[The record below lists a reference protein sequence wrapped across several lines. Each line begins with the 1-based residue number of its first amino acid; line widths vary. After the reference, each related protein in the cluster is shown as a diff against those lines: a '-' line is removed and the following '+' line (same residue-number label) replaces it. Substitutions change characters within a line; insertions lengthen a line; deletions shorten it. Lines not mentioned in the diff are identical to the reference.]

1 MTMSLLPYTSQDLS
15 SSNLSSQG
23 LRGALTTLSG
33 ATPSPGASEGFQT
46 ALRQAFD
53 TRAGTS
59 LTSDPLQASQ
69 APVQEHFRAALA
81 ALGVEPDT
89 LDETDA
95 STLSGQPKTLPQGM
109 LADFRDA
116 MSALG
121 VDGEALDETA
131 LRQAL
136 DTRAAAPL
144 AGQAQSQSQPQ
155 GAATLDAFR
164 DALSALG
171 MDAEALDETAL
182 RQALDTLAATPS
194 AGQSQPQDPVALDT
208 FREALTAL
216 GIDVGTLDDA
226 SLSALFNATGQV
238 LAADVPSGQRL
249 ESLENMFARLNA
261 SASADENPIM
271 APLTLNTAGT
281 TPLSGPADG
290 VEEQKWADAP
300 LDEVQARL
308 ALMAAFAETP
318 AKAAEPGMP
327 ETAQL
332 NSATP
337 ATFALSEAAS
347 QVLNAANAL
356 RAEADPTA
364 RWATSASGETRPTW
378 SAQGPASLY
387 TAATTLSTAPDG
399 GLTPAPLVA
408 RSDAMPAATASLL
421 QTASAPAPSTGAEQ
435 AGLGAAPGGAPVA
448 TPGSASTAIN
458 APVTSAAFP
467 EKLGQQL
474 IQLTQR
480 GGEQHVKLELHP
492 AELGPLSISLKVS
505 EHGTQAQFFSA
516 HAQVR
521 QVVEQAIPQLREAL
535 AAQGISLGE
544 TSVGEHGQPN
554 EQAFAQANGAS
565 ARGGGDAAEGGLE
578 GIDAGLATPV
588 RLTLDGRVDLY
599 A

>member
-1 MTMSLLPYTSQDLS
+1 MTMSLLLHTSQDLS
-15 SSNLSSQG
+15 SSGLSSQG
-23 LRGALTTLSG
+23 LRGALTTTSG
-33 ATPSPGASEGFQT
+33 TKPSSGASEGFQT

-53 TRAGTS
+53 TRADTS
-59 LTSDPLQASQ
+59 RTSGQSQ
-69 APVQEHFRAALA
+69 APAQEHFRAALA

-89 LDETDA
+89 LDETA
-95 STLSGQPKTLPQGM
+95 ISTLSGQQKTLPQGM
-109 LADFRDA
+109 LADLRDA

-121 VDGEALDETA
+121 VDGDALDETA

-144 AGQAQSQSQPQ
+144 AGQSQPQ
-155 GAATLDAFR
+155 DAVALDVFR

-171 MDAEALDETAL
+171 VDAEALDETAL

-194 AGQSQPQDPVALDT
+194 AGQSQPQDAAALDT

-216 GIDVGTLDDA
+216 GIEAGTLDDA
-226 SLSALFNATGQV
+226 SLSALFNATGQA

-249 ESLENMFARLNA
+249 ETLENMFARLNA
-261 SASADENPIM
+261 SASADENPMM
-271 APLTLNTAGT
+271 APLTFTDTA
-281 TPLSGPADG
+281 PLSGPADG
-290 VEEQKWADAP
+290 VEKQEWADAP

-318 AKAAEPGMP
+318 AQAAEPGVAD
-327 ETAQL
+327 TAQL

-356 RAEADPTA
+356 RAEANPTA
-364 RWATSASGETRPTW
+364 RWATSASGEARPTW

-387 TAATTLSTAPDG
+387 TAATTLTDAPDG

-421 QTASAPAPSTGAEQ
+421 QNASAPAASTGAEQ

-448 TPGSASTAIN
+448 TPGSAITAIN

-492 AELGPLSISLKVS
+492 SELGPLSISLKVS

-565 ARGGGDAAEGGLE
+565 TRGGGDAAEGGLE

>member
-1 MTMSLLPYTSQDLS
+1 MTMSLLLHTSQDLS
-15 SSNLSSQG
+15 SSGLSSQG
-23 LRGALTTLSG
+23 LRGALTT
-33 ATPSPGASEGFQT
+33 TKPSSGASEGFQT

-53 TRAGTS
+53 TRADTS
-59 LTSDPLQASQ
+59 RTSGQSQ
-69 APVQEHFRAALA
+69 APAQEHFRAALA

-89 LDETDA
+89 LDETA
-95 STLSGQPKTLPQGM
+95 ISTLSGQQKTLPQGM
-109 LADFRDA
+109 LADLRDA

-121 VDGEALDETA
+121 VDGDALDETA

-136 DTRAAAPL
+136 ETRAAAPL
-144 AGQAQSQSQPQ
+144 AGQSQPQ
-155 GAATLDAFR
+155 DAVALDVFR

-171 MDAEALDETAL
+171 VDAEALDETAL

-194 AGQSQPQDPVALDT
+194 AGQSQPQDAAALDT

-216 GIDVGTLDDA
+216 GIEAGTLDDA
-226 SLSALFNATGQV
+226 SLSALFNATGQA
-238 LAADVPSGQRL
+238 LAGDVPSDQRL
-249 ESLENMFARLNA
+249 ETLENMFARLNA
-261 SASADENPIM
+261 SASADENPMM
-271 APLTLNTAGT
+271 APLTFTDTA
-281 TPLSGPADG
+281 PLSGPADG
-290 VEEQKWADAP
+290 VEKQEWADAP

-318 AKAAEPGMP
+318 AQAAEPSVAD
-327 ETAQL
+327 TAQL

-378 SAQGPASLY
+378 SAQGASLY

-421 QTASAPAPSTGAEQ
+421 QNASAPATSTGAEQ

-535 AAQGISLGE
+535 AEQGISLGE

-565 ARGGGDAAEGGLE
+565 ARGGSDAAEGGLD